1 MSLLTL
7 LNNLIQ
13 RCLIKRESLTDPKL
27 LRGSVHHNK
36 LSKPFSLPQVRL
48 LQQATRRQGP
58 QEQNLRRVRRT
69 SSRRSAYAFAHQQ
82 GYGELITSGK
92 NMKVPT
98 SSTSTYPL
106 SSPSRGP
113 ADTNLLKNTNAEE
126 TTSTSRFRRES
137 EPNQEVTVEDLE
149 AR

>member
-7 LNNLIQ
+7 LNNLMQ
-13 RCLIKRESLTDPKL
+13 PCLIKRENLTDPK
-27 LRGSVHHNK
+27 
-36 LSKPFSLPQVRL
+36 PFVLPQVRL

-106 SSPSRGP
+106 SSPLRGP
-113 ADTNLLKNTNAEE
+113 ADTNLVKNTTSAKE
-126 TTSTSRFRRES
+126 TTSTTSRFRRES
-137 EPNQEVTVEDLE
+137 DQNQEVMVEDLE

>member
-1 MSLLTL
+1 MS
-7 LNNLIQ
+7 
-13 RCLIKRESLTDPKL
+13 C
-27 LRGSVHHNK
+27 SVHDNE
-36 LSKPFSLPQVRL
+36 LSKQFALPQVRL

-106 SSPSRGP
+106 SSPSRGHG
-113 ADTNLLKNTNAEE
+113 DTSRGANDTIYVAE
-126 TTSTSRFRRES
+126 TTSTTSRFRRES
-137 EPNQEVTVEDLE
+137 DQNQEVTMEDLE

>member
-1 MSLLTL
+1 M
-7 LNNLIQ
+7 
-13 RCLIKRESLTDPKL
+13 
-27 LRGSVHHNK
+27 
-36 LSKPFSLPQVRL
+36 SKPFSLLQVRL
-48 LQQATRRQGP
+48 LQQASRRQGP

-106 SSPSRGP
+106 SSPTRGTSLVKNSGVSGTTD
-113 ADTNLLKNTNAEE
+113 AAETN
-126 TTSTSRFRRES
+126 SSGFRRES
-137 EPNQEVTVEDLE
+137 DQNQEVTVEDLE